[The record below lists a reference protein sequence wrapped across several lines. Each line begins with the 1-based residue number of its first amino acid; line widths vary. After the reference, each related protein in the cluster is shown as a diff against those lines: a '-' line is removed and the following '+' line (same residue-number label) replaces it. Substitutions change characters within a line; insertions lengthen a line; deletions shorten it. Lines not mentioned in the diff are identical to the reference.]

1 MIESCVKIW
10 FFLKALLDKNSRFL
24 RLNRNMNHS
33 IRWTVIYSAESLCC
47 TVLSVDI
54 KSVLHITDQP
64 NQTHGGGVGNKNLK
78 KKKGE
83 NEVKK
88 NKIRKVK
95 MIKSIQKGVW
105 GVGGWPGVQKV
116 LIGQLHFECVEVEK
130 PRGVMTDEP
139 GGPMAGRQE
148 EGEPIRRPAGQD
160 CS

>member
-1 MIESCVKIW
+1 
-10 FFLKALLDKNSRFL
+10 
-24 RLNRNMNHS
+24 MNHS

-78 KKKGE
+78 KKKKGE

-105 GVGGWPGVQKV
+105 GGGGGG
-116 LIGQLHFECVEVEK
+116 GQESKKSLLASFTLSVWRWK
-130 PRGVMTDEP
+130 NL
-139 GGPMAGRQE
+139 
-148 EGEPIRRPAGQD
+148 EG
-160 CS
+160 